1 LTSTLA
7 IWLNSYIA
15 EDIGTTTAT
24 AVFKALADPTRR
36 QILYDL
42 RQGELSAGEL
52 ASHFPISG
60 PSVSR
65 HLAVLKSAG
74 LVTERR
80 QANKV
85 FYSLVVE
92 RLASS
97 VGTFLSVL
105 SPERP
110 EHARRGKKKSKPAE
124 KGATKRK
131 RKATIRRGVPGR
143 PEGSEA
149 SYVDGRPEPAPR
161 AQRQGSRIGHSTP
174 LT

>member
-1 LTSTLA
+1 M
-7 IWLNSYIA
+7 
-15 EDIGTTTAT
+15 
-24 AVFKALADPTRR
+24 FKALADPTRR

-42 RQGELSAGEL
+42 RKRELSAGEL

-85 FYSLVVE
+85 FYTLAFE
-92 RLASS
+92 RLAAS
-97 VGTFLSVL
+97 VGTFLSTL

-110 EHARRGKKKSKPAE
+110 ERSRRGKKKSKPAE
-124 KGATKRK
+124 KGATKKRRK
-131 RKATIRRGVPGR
+131 GTMRRGGAGL

-149 SYVDGRPEPAPR
+149 SYVDASPALAP
-161 AQRQGSRIGHSTP
+161 AELSAKA
-174 LT
+174 

>member
-1 LTSTLA
+1 M
-7 IWLNSYIA
+7 
-15 EDIGTTTAT
+15 
-24 AVFKALADPTRR
+24 FKALADPTRR

-42 RQGELSAGEL
+42 RKAEISAGEL

-85 FYSLVVE
+85 FYTLAFE
-92 RLASS
+92 RLAAP
-97 VGTFLSVL
+97 VGHFLS
-105 SPERP
+105 
-110 EHARRGKKKSKPAE
+110 AREP
-124 KGATKRK
+124 GATGAQPSREKEKQTRRK
-131 RKATIRRGVPGR
+131 GGDQKEE
-143 PEGSEA
+143 EGH
-149 SYVDGRPEPAPR
+149 R
-161 AQRQGSRIGHSTP
+161 AQRWRRSTRGFGHHSCCQPHTCSRRTQRQGLRIGHSTP

>member
-1 LTSTLA
+1 M
-7 IWLNSYIA
+7 
-15 EDIGTTTAT
+15 
-24 AVFKALADPTRR
+24 FKALADPTRR

-42 RQGELSAGEL
+42 REGELSAGEL

-85 FYSLVVE
+85 FYTLAFE
-92 RLASS
+92 RLAAS
-97 VGTFLSVL
+97 VGTFLSAL

-110 EHARRGKKKSKPAE
+110 ERSRRGKKKSKPAD

-131 RKATIRRGVPGR
+131 RKGTIRRGGAGR

-149 SYVDGRPEPAPR
+149 SYVDASPAACSR
-161 AQRQGSRIGHSTP
+161 RTQRQGLRIGHSTP